1 MEKNL
6 LNRKLY
12 KAIKKYDRQGMETF
26 VKTVYSEGFKDGA
39 ESAKNVDFKIKLVQ
53 VLERTPRV
61 GGKIIEN
68 ALNTLKVME
77 EE

>member
-12 KAIKKYDRQGMETF
+12 KAIKKYDRQEMETF
-26 VKTVYSEGFKDGA
+26 VKTVYSEGFKDGVKSA
-39 ESAKNVDFKIKLVQ
+39 EKADFKIKLVQ